1 MHHESHTQS
10 FLNEGCGKNLPHTD
24 GSKTQIFPWKKKKEM
39 ALKGIQCKIAKTKI
53 VFSLQDYL
61 QSFNSSVMQI
71 FCNVLFKY
79 ANTITLNMH
88 QLQYISKHKAAK

>member
-24 GSKTQIFPWKKKKEM
+24 GKNVDLSLEKKEK
-39 ALKGIQCKIAKTKI
+39 ALKGIQCKIAN
-53 VFSLQDYL
+53 FSLQDRL

-71 FCNVLFKY
+71 FWNVLFKY
-79 ANTITLNMH
+79 ANTISLNMH
-88 QLQYISKHKAAK
+88 RL

>member
-1 MHHESHTQS
+1 
-10 FLNEGCGKNLPHTD
+10 
-24 GSKTQIFPWKKKKEM
+24 M
-39 ALKGIQCKIAKTKI
+39 ALKSIQCKIAKTKI

-61 QSFNSSVMQI
+61 QSFNSSVMQM
-71 FCNVLFKY
+71 FWNVLFKY

>member
-1 MHHESHTQS
+1 MGVKLRS
-10 FLNEGCGKNLPHTD
+10 FPE
-24 GSKTQIFPWKKKKEM
+24 KKEKKRRKKVSNVK
-39 ALKGIQCKIAKTKI
+39 LQKKKI

-71 FCNVLFKY
+71 FWNVLFKY

-88 QLQYISKHKAAK
+88 QL

>member
-1 MHHESHTQS
+1 MGVKLRS
-10 FLNEGCGKNLPHTD
+10 FPE
-24 GSKTQIFPWKKKKEM
+24 KKEKKWRKKVSNVK
-39 ALKGIQCKIAKTKI
+39 LQKTKI

-71 FCNVLFKY
+71 FWNVLFKY

-88 QLQYISKHKAAK
+88 QL